1 MGLRTQILC
10 VFSMGTFLGCVMHG
24 HVNYTWKIRY
34 INLPRA
40 SLMKS
45 IHMYGYLQTKHFL
58 NISIDRTESCCNKL
72 KHCFGFGQCLS
83 SLPPPPSPPPP
94 IIPLPLH
101 FLLQLSKLWGI
112 FNEWVLLDIHSCY
125 SPLWRIKEHLPVCNN
140 SSYFINAFFSSENLL
155 HRVIED
161 FSSKQKYFIQMS

>member
-24 HVNYTWKIRY
+24 HVNYTWKIKY

-83 SLPPPPSPPPP
+83 SLPPPPSHPLQSYPSLCTFYCNSVNYGAFSMSEFCLIFTAVILLCEELKSTCQSA
-94 IIPLPLH
+94 IIHLILLML
-101 FLLQLSKLWGI
+101 FLVQKI
-112 FNEWVLLDIHSCY
+112 CY
-125 SPLWRIKEHLPVCNN
+125 
-140 SSYFINAFFSSENLL
+140 
-155 HRVIED
+155 IE
-161 FSSKQKYFIQMS
+161 